1 MGAIGLYAVYD
12 RDGTE
17 ILDNATMQEVAEKIG
32 SSKASVSNAISS
44 GYSVKKRYDVERID
58 TQVSR
63 ADRDLLYTFAEI
75 RKKIL
80 AAGRQK
86 VKI

>member
-58 TQVSR
+58 TQVSW
-63 ADRDLLYTFAEI
+63 ADRDLLCTFDEV

-80 AAGRQK
+80 AAG
-86 VKI
+86 

>member
-63 ADRDLLYTFAEI
+63 ADRNQLCAFDEI

-80 AAGRQK
+80 AAGRQGVK
-86 VKI
+86 V

>member
-58 TQVSR
+58 TQVSLS
-63 ADRDLLYTFAEI
+63 DRNLLCAFDEI

-80 AAGRQK
+80 AAGRQGVK
-86 VKI
+86 V

>member
-1 MGAIGLYAVYD
+1 MGAIRLYAVYD

-32 SSKASVSNAISS
+32 SSKASVSNAISA

-63 ADRDLLYTFAEI
+63 ADRDLLCTFDEI

-80 AAGRQK
+80 AAGRQG
-86 VKI
+86 VKA

>member
-32 SSKASVSNAISS
+32 SSKVSVANAISA

-63 ADRDLLYTFAEI
+63 ADRDLLYTFDEI

>member
-1 MGAIGLYAVYD
+1 MRAIGLYAVYD

-63 ADRDLLYTFAEI
+63 ADRDLLYTFDEI

-80 AAGRQK
+80 AAG
-86 VKI
+86 